1 MPDEEKVELFEVKDP
16 SGKKRIF
23 SKFEDGMVYFKFN
36 GLLPPGIWSYHA
48 KLYHDSLYPDTKM
61 TVDVITKC
69 DQDTGIVAEVFTSL
83 SDTPGTDYRPII
95 VLLSPNPPLSRPD
108 RVRRPGQP
116 RHRVRPGDGG
126 GTARPQGPGDGGRLP
141 AGRVPTR
148 QCGRHHEV
156 PAGAPG

>member
-1 MPDEEKVELFEVKDP
+1 MLTFQEIFANIVTKIENEIVEKIHETHYNSLGFAGTFTFEKEQSAELLITLNVPDEEKVELFEVKDP

-69 DQDTGIVAEVFTSL
+69 DQDTGIVADVFTSL
-83 SDTPGTDYRPII
+83 SSSPGNGSLT
-95 VLLSPNPPLSRPD
+95 
-108 RVRRPGQP
+108 GQ
-116 RHRVRPGDGG
+116 VV
-126 GTARPQGPGDGGRLP
+126 TNFCPQ
-141 AGRVPTR
+141 T
-148 QCGRHHEV
+148 
-156 PAGAPG
+156 